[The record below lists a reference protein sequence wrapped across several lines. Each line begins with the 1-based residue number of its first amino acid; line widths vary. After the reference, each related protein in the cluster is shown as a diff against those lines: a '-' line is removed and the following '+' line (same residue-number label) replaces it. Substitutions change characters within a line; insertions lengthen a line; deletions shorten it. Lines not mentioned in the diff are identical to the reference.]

1 MLHNK
6 RSSLQQ
12 YGAIR
17 GSCSSLMNLTGTG
30 PLGFV
35 TNRRRAYLL
44 QLARPYYEPV

>member
-12 YGAIR
+12 YGR

-35 TNRRRAYLL
+35 TNRRRRAYLL